1 MNTVIYYLVLPQVH
15 SNLLI
20 RTTVNVSL
28 SLFLD
33 FGETHPKIKESQKEE
48 WYNLPKNICLG
59 IMKLLF

>member
-15 SNLLI
+15 NNLLI

-33 FGETHPKIKESQKEE
+33 FGETHPKIKESQEE
-48 WYNLPKNICLG
+48 ECRDKYYVQAYKRAEC
-59 IMKLLF
+59 